1 MPGFGNRDERKVMDL
16 HNRTALVTGGAQR
29 LGRAIALALADAG
42 VHVMIHYYGSEEQAR
57 ATVADI
63 RARGVRAESV
73 QGDLTSITDA
83 ERVVDTTLQHWG
95 GLDLLVCNA
104 GIWGSTPLGSA
115 TEAQWERLYA
125 LNARAPFFMAQRA
138 ADALRAAQGSLV
150 AICDVGITTAWKNYT
165 PYLSSKA
172 ALAMVVQN
180 LAKELAPEVRVNGVS
195 PGPVLLPEDWSDEQ
209 REKTARST
217 LLRRVGRAE
226 DIAGAVCFLA
236 QADYVTGV
244 ILPVDGG
251 QRLK

>member
-1 MPGFGNRDERKVMDL
+1 
-16 HNRTALVTGGAQR
+16 
-29 LGRAIALALADAG
+29 
-42 VHVMIHYYGSEEQAR
+42 MIHYYGSEEQAH

-63 RARGVRAESV
+63 RAMGVRAESI
-73 QGDLTSITDA
+73 QGDLTNVADA
-83 ERVVDTTLQHWG
+83 ERVVDTALQQWG

-150 AICDVGITTAWKNYT
+150 AICDVGITTTWKNYT

-180 LAKELAPEVRVNGVS
+180 LAKELAPDVRVNGVS

-226 DIAGAVCFLA
+226 DIARAVCFLA